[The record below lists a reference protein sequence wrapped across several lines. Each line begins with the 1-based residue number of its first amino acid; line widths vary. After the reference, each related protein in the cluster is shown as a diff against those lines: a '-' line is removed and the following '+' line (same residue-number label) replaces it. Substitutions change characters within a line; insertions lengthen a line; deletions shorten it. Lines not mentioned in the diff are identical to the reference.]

1 MPKIFKIQLEF
12 TSVDNEDPPFYQSP
26 SHCAVVLTEELKGK
40 GIGGFE
46 VIKSELIKLL

>member
-1 MPKIFKIQLEF
+1 MTKNYKIVLEF
-12 TSVDNEDPPFYQSP
+12 TVTDNEDPPFYQIP

-46 VIKSELIKLL
+46 VIKSELIKK